1 MSLLRCHC
9 RSPHHPGNVLTLVY
23 WHCYNEIIAFR
34 CDAFVCTQYD
44 CICYVCVCL
53 SECMCLAAA
62 DSFDVLSVCSSFYHL
77 PSLSRTPYIYISVW
91 ICSSLFSYA
100 PIEKKKTLTT
110 ICRVKQQSKSLLIV
124 SNAIFV
130 LTLLLF
136 WFLFLIFEHRPN
148 CGH

>member
-100 PIEKKKTLTT
+100 PIAKKKNTDNDLQSQTT
-110 ICRVKQQSKSLLIV
+110 IEIIV
-124 SNAIFV
+124 DCVQCNFCLDIVVILVFV
-130 LTLLLF
+130 FNF
-136 WFLFLIFEHRPN
+136 WT
-148 CGH
+148 

>member
-100 PIEKKKTLTT
+100 PIAKKKNTDNDLQSQTT
-110 ICRVKQQSKSLLIV
+110 IEIIV
-124 SNAIFV
+124 DCVQCNFCLDIVVILVFV
-130 LTLLLF
+130 F
-136 WFLFLIFEHRPN
+136 NF
-148 CGH
+148 